1 MGAQVGSPT
10 SSVARSVNEAGIY
23 RHGVATGVIGAVT
36 VALWF
41 LYLDFSRGHM
51 FYTPTVLGAVLF
63 RHTQELAALETLRPS
78 LAMTLA
84 FSAVHA
90 AVFVVVGIAAARLL
104 AAFERRPNLM
114 LTAALLFVILGLGFL
129 AFAMTFAALPLEVL
143 SWPDVL
149 FGNLLAA
156 SAMVAHLWRR
166 RPGRNREAD

>member
-1 MGAQVGSPT
+1 M
-10 SSVARSVNEAGIY
+10 
-23 RHGVATGVIGAVT
+23 T
-36 VALWF
+36 VA
-41 LYLDFSRGHM
+41 FS
-51 FYTPTVLGAVLF
+51 V
-63 RHTQELAALETLRPS
+63 
-78 LAMTLA
+78 
-84 FSAVHA
+84 VHA

-166 RPGRNREAD
+166 RPGRSQDAG